1 VLQRKEKEEEE
12 EPQVA
17 SVAMLSEYEP
27 VDSEGNPWWEPP
39 QSDFWEGP
47 AWNVSFPVQFA
58 EAFFYSLLEPTIPVV
73 MLPNDVPSADTGL
86 RSSRQANACACGCC
100 SVVAPCMCA
109 KH

>member
-1 VLQRKEKEEEE
+1 MQSSFPPITRLAFAIDIRPVRGRQYMPPFVLQRKEKEE

-58 EAFFYSLLEPTIPVV
+58 EAFFQYLLESTFPVV
-73 MLPNDVPSADTGL
+73 MLPRRAVI
-86 RSSRQANACACGCC
+86 
-100 SVVAPCMCA
+100 
-109 KH
+109 